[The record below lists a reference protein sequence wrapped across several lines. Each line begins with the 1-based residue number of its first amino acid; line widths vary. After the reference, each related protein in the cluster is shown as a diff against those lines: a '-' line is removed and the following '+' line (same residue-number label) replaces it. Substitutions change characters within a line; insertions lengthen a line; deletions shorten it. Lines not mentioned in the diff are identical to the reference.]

1 VLGEGRVNT
10 DSETR
15 PKFMRF
21 VRKFAVPIIVAW
33 LLLTVA
39 VNVLVPPI
47 ESVARNHAVTMSP
60 QDAPAMIA
68 AKRIGAD
75 FHESDSDSIAMIV
88 LESDKPL
95 GEEAH
100 RYYDALVKKLQ
111 ADLKHVQHVQNV
123 WGDPLTAA
131 GVQSRDGKA
140 AYVQLNLA
148 GNQGSTVGNE
158 SVKAVREVVERSAPP
173 KGLKVYVTGPAALTT
188 DMNDAADKSMFIMMG
203 VTGVVIMI
211 MLFIAYRSVSTML
224 LVLVMVGF
232 EMGTARGVVAI
243 LGNYG
248 LLGFSTFVVA
258 MLSSLAIA
266 AGTDYAIF
274 LIGRYQENRQAGQDR
289 EAAYYTMFRGTF
301 HIILGSGLTIAG
313 ATFCLHLARLSY
325 FKALGIPSALGLI
338 VVVAGALTAAP
349 AVVAVATRF
358 GLLDPKR
365 AVKVHGWR
373 RIGTAAVR
381 WPGAVLA
388 ASLVA
393 ALVGIL
399 IMPSMKVSY
408 NDRFYIPRDLRS
420 NIGYEA
426 AERHFSA
433 ATMNPDILMIESDH
447 DMRNSGDM
455 IILDRLAKDVFRSPG
470 IAMVQSITRPLGG
483 PIEHTSIPFQISA
496 QSIPI
501 QENLQFMKDRMADML
516 TMSDDLGAM
525 TDTLERMRGLMEQM
539 THTTHHMVGDMGD
552 MKATLDEMRDHLA
565 DFDDFARPLRGYL
578 YWEQHCFNIPVC
590 WAVRSVFDAIDGVD
604 KFSDNMSTLIK
615 DVNNVD
621 AILPQMLAQFPP
633 IIAVAQSMR
642 ASLLTIHSSFS
653 GLVTQVSQ
661 MTDTASA
668 MGRAFDASRSGDYF
682 YLPPEAFQNPD
693 FQRGLKLFLSPDG
706 KAARFII
713 THDTDPATPAGIA
726 AVKPELA
733 AAHQAVKG
741 TALTDAKFYLAGT
754 AAIYRDIQ
762 SGSHYDLL
770 IVGIAALT
778 LIFAVMVI
786 ITRALVASLVIIGT
800 VLLSLGAAFGLSV
813 LVWQHLFG
821 LDLNWIAPVFG
832 LIILLAVGSD
842 YNLLLVSRFQEEI
855 HAGLKTGIIR
865 SMGSTGGVVTAA
877 GLVFAFT
884 MMSMAA
890 SDLRSIGQAG
900 TTIGLG
906 LLFDTLIVR
915 SLMTPSTAALLGRW
929 FWWPLQ
935 VRPRPASHMLRPNGP
950 RNLVQT
956 LFPDESAGAATR
968 PACSIERQVNDAA
981 HYRGEG
987 IVPRATPH
995 DTYGSALHLYP
1006 TGYDGDPTPT
1016 ED

>member
-1 VLGEGRVNT
+1 MNT
-10 DSETR
+10 GQDAR

-21 VRKFAVPIIVAW
+21 VRRFAVPILVAW
-33 LLLTVA
+33 LLVTVA
-39 VNVLVPPI
+39 LNVLVPPI

-68 AKRIGAD
+68 AKRIGEK

-88 LESDKPL
+88 LESDKQL
-95 GEEAH
+95 DEQAH
-100 RYYDALVKKLQ
+100 GYYDGLVKKLQ
-111 ADLKHVQHVQNV
+111 ADPKHVQHVQNV

-148 GNQGSTVGNE
+148 GNQGGTLGNE
-158 SVKAVREVVERSAPP
+158 SVKSVREIVDNSVPP
-173 KGLKVYVTGPAALTT
+173 KGLKAYVTGPAALTT
-188 DMNDAADKSMFIMMG
+188 DMNEAADKSMFKMMG

-211 MLFIAYRSVSTML
+211 MLFIAYRSISTVL

-232 EMGTARGVVAI
+232 EMGTARGLIAL
-243 LGNYG
+243 LGNSG

-274 LIGRYQENRQAGQDR
+274 LIGRYQEARQAGQDR
-289 EAAYYTMFRGTF
+289 EAAWYTMFRGTF

-313 ATFCLHLARLSY
+313 ATFCLYLARLSY

-349 AVVAVATRF
+349 AVVAVASRF

-365 AVKVHGWR
+365 VVKVHGWR
-373 RIGTAAVR
+373 RIGTATVR
-381 WPGAVLA
+381 WPGPVFA
-388 ASLVA
+388 ASLVI

-399 IMPSMKVSY
+399 IMPSMRVSY
-408 NDRFYIPRDLRS
+408 NDRFYIPPNLPS
-420 NIGYEA
+420 NIGYAA

-447 DMRNSGDM
+447 DMRNPGDM
-455 IILDRLAKDVFRSPG
+455 IILDRIAKDVFRSPG

-501 QENLQFMKDRMADML
+501 QQNLQFMKDRMADML
-516 TMSDDLGAM
+516 KMSDDLGVM
-525 TDTLERMRGLMEQM
+525 IGSMERMYALMGQM
-539 THTTHHMVGDMGD
+539 SSTTHHMVGDMHD
-552 MKATLDEMRDHLA
+552 MKSTLDEMRDHLA

-578 YWEQHCFNIPVC
+578 YWEPHCFDIPVC
-590 WAVRSVFDAIDGVD
+590 WATRSVFEAIDGVD
-604 KFSDNMSTLIK
+604 KFSDEINAVLEDMGNIDTL
-615 DVNNVD
+615 
-621 AILPQMLAQFPP
+621 LPQMLQQIPP
-633 IIAVAQSMR
+633 IIAVAKSMR
-642 ASLLTIHSSFS
+642 GTLLTLHSSFS
-653 GLVTQVSQ
+653 GLVTQMAQ

-668 MGRAFDASRSGDYF
+668 MGQAFDASRIGDYF
-682 YLPPEAFQNPD
+682 YLPPEALQNPD

-726 AVKPELA
+726 AVKPELN

-741 TALTDAKFYLAGT
+741 TALTDARFYLAGT

-762 SGSHYDLL
+762 SGSQYDLL
-770 IVGIAALT
+770 IVGAAALT
-778 LIFAVMVI
+778 LIFVVMLI
-786 ITRALVASLVIIGT
+786 ITRALVASLVIVGT

-813 LVWQHLFG
+813 LVWQHIFG

-842 YNLLLVSRFQEEI
+842 YNLLLVSRFQDEI
-855 HAGLKTGIIR
+855 RAGLKTGIIR
-865 SMGSTGGVVTAA
+865 SMGETGGVVTAA

-884 MMSMAA
+884 MMSMVA

-900 TTIGLG
+900 STIGLG

-915 SLMTPSTAALLGRW
+915 SLMTPSVAALLGRW
-929 FWWPLQ
+929 FWWPQ
-935 VRPRPASHMLRPNGP
+935 RVRSRPARYLLRPPGP
-950 RNLVQT
+950 RADIPSVLV
-956 LFPDESAGAATR
+956 
-968 PACSIERQVNDAA
+968 RQ
-981 HYRGEG
+981 
-987 IVPRATPH
+987 
-995 DTYGSALHLYP
+995 
-1006 TGYDGDPTPT
+1006 
-1016 ED
+1016 

>member
-1 VLGEGRVNT
+1 MNANT
-10 DSETR
+10 NAR
-15 PKFMRF
+15 PAFMRF
-21 VRKFAVPIIVAW
+21 VRRFAVPIIVFW

-39 VNVLVPPI
+39 VNVFVPPI

-60 QDAPAMIA
+60 PDAPAMIA
-68 AKRIGAD
+68 AKHIGAT

-88 LESDKPL
+88 LESHQDL
-95 GEEAH
+95 GPDAH
-100 RYYDALVKKLQ
+100 HYYDGLVKALA
-111 ADLKHVQHVQNV
+111 ADRKHVQHVHNV

-148 GNQGSTVGNE
+148 GNQGSTLGNE
-158 SVKAVREVVERSAPP
+158 SVKAVQEIIDRSAPP
-173 KGLKVYVTGPAALTT
+173 KGLEVYLTGPAALTT
-188 DMNDAADKSMFIMMG
+188 DMNDAADKSMLIMMG
-203 VTGVVIMI
+203 VTGLVIMI
-211 MLFIAYRSVSTML
+211 MLFIAYRSISTML

-243 LGNYG
+243 LGNNN

-274 LIGRYQENRQAGQDR
+274 LIGRYQEARQAGEDP
-289 EAAYYTMFRGTF
+289 ETAYYTMFRGTF

-313 ATFCLHLARLSY
+313 ATLCLHLARLSY
-325 FKALGIPSALGLI
+325 FKALGIPSAIGLVI
-338 VVVAGALTAAP
+338 VVAGALTAAP

-358 GLLDPKR
+358 GLLDPKS
-365 AVKVHGWR
+365 AVKVRGWR
-373 RIGTAAVR
+373 RLGTATVR
-381 WPGAVLA
+381 WPGPVLA
-388 ASLVA
+388 ASLA
-393 ALVGIL
+393 IAIVGIL

-408 NDRFYIPRDLRS
+408 NDRYYIPRDLPS
-420 NIGYEA
+420 NVGYAA
-426 AERHFSA
+426 AERHFSS

-455 IILDRLAKDVFRSPG
+455 IVLDRLAKDIFRTPG

-496 QSIPI
+496 QAIPI
-501 QENLQFMKDRMADML
+501 QQNLQFMKDRVADML
-516 TMSDDLGAM
+516 TMGDDLGSM
-525 TDTLERMRGLMEQM
+525 VTSMQRMQTLVAQMSGATHRMG
-539 THTTHHMVGDMGD
+539 GDLGT

-565 DFDDFARPLRGYL
+565 DFDDFARPFRNYL
-578 YWEQHCFNIPVC
+578 YWEQHCSGIPVC
-590 WAVRSVFDAIDGVD
+590 FAAKSVFDAMDGVD
-604 KFSDNMSTLIK
+604 MFSENMRGVLDDMSS
-615 DVNNVD
+615 VN
-621 AILPQMLAQFPP
+621 ALLPQLVSQFAP
-633 IIAVAQSMR
+633 IIAVARSMQ
-642 ASLLTIHSSFS
+642 ATLLTMHSSFA
-653 GLVTQVSQ
+653 GLVSQMAQ

-668 MGRAFDASRSGDYF
+668 MGQAFDASRSGDYF

-693 FQRGLKLFLSPDG
+693 FQRGLMLFLSADG
-706 KAARFII
+706 KAARMII

-726 AVKPELA
+726 AVTPELV

-741 TALTDAKFYLAGT
+741 TTLTDAKFYLTGT

-762 SGSHYDLL
+762 SGSDYDLL

-778 LIFAVMVI
+778 LIFVVMVL
-786 ITRALVASLVIIGT
+786 ITRALVASLVIVGT

-813 LVWQHLFG
+813 LVWQHILG

-855 HAGLKTGIIR
+855 GAGLNTGIIR
-865 SMGSTGGVVTAA
+865 SMGGTGGVVTAA

-906 LLFDTLIVR
+906 LLFDTLVVR
-915 SLMTPSTAALLGRW
+915 SLMTPSIAALLGRW
-929 FWWPLQ
+929 FWWPIN
-935 VRPRPASHMLRPNGP
+935 VHPRPANYRSSGP
-950 RNLVQT
+950 R
-956 LFPDESAGAATR
+956 PCP
-968 PACSIERQVNDAA
+968 PAPLSDDHAI
-981 HYRGEG
+981 
-987 IVPRATPH
+987 
-995 DTYGSALHLYP
+995 
-1006 TGYDGDPTPT
+1006 GDPRYAETSPASSPAK
-1016 ED
+1016 

>member
-1 VLGEGRVNT
+1 MNT
-10 DSETR
+10 DHDAR

-21 VRKFAVPIIVAW
+21 VRRFAVPIIVAW

-68 AKRIGAD
+68 AKRIGEK

-88 LESDKPL
+88 LESDKKL

-100 RYYDALVKKLQ
+100 RYYDGLVKKLQ
-111 ADLKHVQHVQNV
+111 ADPTHVQHVQNV

-148 GNQGSTVGNE
+148 GNQGSTLGNE
-158 SVKAVREVVERSAPP
+158 SVKAVREIVDDSAPP

-188 DMNDAADKSMFIMMG
+188 DMNEAADKSMFKMMA

-211 MLFIAYRSVSTML
+211 MLFIAYRSISTVL

-243 LGNYG
+243 LGNYD

-274 LIGRYQENRQAGQDR
+274 LIGRYQEARQAGQDR
-289 EAAYYTMFRGTF
+289 ETAYYTMFRGTF

-325 FKALGIPSALGLI
+325 FKALGIPSALGLL

-349 AVVAVATRF
+349 AVVAVASRF

-365 AVKVHGWR
+365 AAKVHGWR
-373 RIGTAAVR
+373 RIGTATVR
-381 WPGAVLA
+381 WPGPVFA
-388 ASLVA
+388 ASLVI

-399 IMPSMKVSY
+399 IMPSIKISY
-408 NDRFYIPRDLRS
+408 NDRFYIPS
-420 NIGYEA
+420 NLPSNVGYAA

-447 DMRNSGDM
+447 DMRNTGDM
-455 IILDRLAKDVFRSPG
+455 IILDRLSKDVFRSPG
-470 IAMVQSITRPLGG
+470 ISMVQSITRPLGG

-501 QENLQFMKDRMADML
+501 QENLQFMKDRAVDML
-516 TMSDDLGAM
+516 KMSDDLGAM
-525 TDTLERMRGLMEQM
+525 IGSMERMYDLMRQM
-539 THTTHHMVGDMGD
+539 SDTTHHMLGDMD
-552 MKATLDEMRDHLA
+552 EMKATLDEIRDHLA
-565 DFDDFARPLRGYL
+565 DFDDVARPVRSYL
-578 YWEQHCFNIPVC
+578 YWEPHCFNIPVC
-590 WAVRSVFDAIDGVD
+590 WATRSVFEALDGVD
-604 KFSDNMSTLIK
+604 KFSDNMKALLK
-615 DVNNVD
+615 DVGNID

-633 IIAVAQSMR
+633 IIAVAKSMR
-642 ASLLTIHSSFS
+642 GSLLTMHSSFS
-653 GLVTQVSQ
+653 GLVDQISR

-668 MGRAFDASRSGDYF
+668 MGQAFDASKSGDYF
-682 YLPPEAFQNPD
+682 YLPPEAFDNPD

-713 THDTDPATPAGIA
+713 THDTDPATPAGIS

-741 TALTDAKFYLAGT
+741 TTLTDARFYLTGT

-762 SGSHYDLL
+762 SGSQYDLL

-778 LIFAVMVI
+778 LIFVVMVI
-786 ITRALVASLVIIGT
+786 ITRALVASLVIVGT

-813 LVWQHLFG
+813 LVWQHIFG

-855 HAGLKTGIIR
+855 GAGLKTGIIR
-865 SMGSTGGVVTAA
+865 SMGETGQIVTAA

-884 MMSMAA
+884 MMSMVA

-900 TTIGLG
+900 STIGVG
-906 LLFDTLIVR
+906 LLFDTLVVR
-915 SLMTPSTAALLGRW
+915 SLMTPSIAALLGRW
-929 FWWPLQ
+929 FWWPRQ
-935 VRPRPASHMLRPNGP
+935 VRPRPASYMLRPFGP
-950 RNLVQT
+950 RQLVRSLLLGEDTDAVTAKLQ
-956 LFPDESAGAATR
+956 R
-968 PACSIERQVNDAA
+968 PP
-981 HYRGEG
+981 G
-987 IVPRATPH
+987 
-995 DTYGSALHLYP
+995 
-1006 TGYDGDPTPT
+1006 
-1016 ED
+1016 

>member
-1 VLGEGRVNT
+1 MNT
-10 DSETR
+10 GQDAR

-21 VRKFAVPIIVAW
+21 VRRFAVPILVAW
-33 LLLTVA
+33 LLVTVA
-39 VNVLVPPI
+39 LNVLVPPI

-68 AKRIGAD
+68 AKRIGEK

-88 LESDKPL
+88 LESDKQL
-95 GEEAH
+95 DEQAH
-100 RYYDALVKKLQ
+100 GYYDGLVKKLQ
-111 ADLKHVQHVQNV
+111 ADPKHVQHVQNV

-148 GNQGSTVGNE
+148 GNQGGTLGNE
-158 SVKAVREVVERSAPP
+158 SVKAVREIVDNSVPP
-173 KGLKVYVTGPAALTT
+173 KGLKAYITGPAALTT
-188 DMNDAADKSMFIMMG
+188 DMNEAADKSMFKMMG

-211 MLFIAYRSVSTML
+211 MLFIAYRSISTVL

-232 EMGTARGVVAI
+232 EMGTARGLVAL
-243 LGNYG
+243 LGNSG

-274 LIGRYQENRQAGQDR
+274 LIGRYQEARQAGQDR
-289 EAAYYTMFRGTF
+289 EAAWYTMFRGTF

-313 ATFCLHLARLSY
+313 ATFCLYLARLSY

-349 AVVAVATRF
+349 AVVAVASRF

-365 AVKVHGWR
+365 VVKVHGWR
-373 RIGTAAVR
+373 RIGTATVR
-381 WPGAVLA
+381 WPGPVFA
-388 ASLVA
+388 ASLVIA
-393 ALVGIL
+393 IVGIL
-399 IMPSMKVSY
+399 IMPSMRVSY
-408 NDRFYIPRDLRS
+408 NDRFYIPPNLPS
-420 NIGYEA
+420 NIGYAA

-447 DMRNSGDM
+447 DMRNPGDM
-455 IILDRLAKDVFRSPG
+455 IILDRIAKDVFRSPG

-501 QENLQFMKDRMADML
+501 QQNLQFMKDRMADML
-516 TMSDDLGAM
+516 KMSDDLGVM
-525 TDTLERMRGLMEQM
+525 IGSMERMYALMGQM
-539 THTTHHMVGDMGD
+539 SSTTHHMVGDMHD
-552 MKATLDEMRDHLA
+552 MKSTLDEMRDHLA

-578 YWEQHCFNIPVC
+578 YWEPHCFDIPVC
-590 WAVRSVFDAIDGVD
+590 WATRSVFEAIDGVD
-604 KFSDNMSTLIK
+604 KFSDEINAVLEDMGNIDTL
-615 DVNNVD
+615 
-621 AILPQMLAQFPP
+621 LPQMLQQIPP
-633 IIAVAQSMR
+633 IIAVAKSMR
-642 ASLLTIHSSFS
+642 GTLLTLHSSFS
-653 GLVTQVSQ
+653 GLVTQMAQ

-668 MGRAFDASRSGDYF
+668 MGQAFDASRIGDYF
-682 YLPPEAFQNPD
+682 YLPPEALQNPD

-726 AVKPELA
+726 AVKPELN

-741 TALTDAKFYLAGT
+741 TALTDARFYLGGT
-754 AAIYRDIQ
+754 AAIYRDIR
-762 SGSHYDLL
+762 SGSQYDLL
-770 IVGIAALT
+770 IVGAAALT
-778 LIFAVMVI
+778 LIFVVMLI
-786 ITRALVASLVIIGT
+786 ITRALVASLVIVGT

-813 LVWQHLFG
+813 LVWQHIFG

-842 YNLLLVSRFQEEI
+842 YNLLLVSRFQDEI
-855 HAGLKTGIIR
+855 RAGLKTGIIR
-865 SMGSTGGVVTAA
+865 SMGETGGVVTAA

-884 MMSMAA
+884 MMSMVA

-900 TTIGLG
+900 STIGLG

-915 SLMTPSTAALLGRW
+915 SLMTPSVAALLGRW
-929 FWWPLQ
+929 FWWPQ
-935 VRPRPASHMLRPNGP
+935 RVRSRPARYLLRPPGP
-950 RNLVQT
+950 RADIPSVLV
-956 LFPDESAGAATR
+956 
-968 PACSIERQVNDAA
+968 RQ
-981 HYRGEG
+981 
-987 IVPRATPH
+987 
-995 DTYGSALHLYP
+995 
-1006 TGYDGDPTPT
+1006 
-1016 ED
+1016 

>member
-1 VLGEGRVNT
+1 MNT
-10 DSETR
+10 GQDAR

-21 VRKFAVPIIVAW
+21 VRRFAVPILVAW
-33 LLLTVA
+33 LLVTVA
-39 VNVLVPPI
+39 LNVLVPPI

-68 AKRIGAD
+68 AKRIGEK

-88 LESDKPL
+88 LESDKQL
-95 GEEAH
+95 DEQAH
-100 RYYDALVKKLQ
+100 GYYDGLVKKLQ
-111 ADLKHVQHVQNV
+111 ADPKHVQHVQNV

-140 AYVQLNLA
+140 AYVQLNLD
-148 GNQGSTVGNE
+148 GNQGGTLGNE
-158 SVKAVREVVERSAPP
+158 SVKAVREIVDNSVPP
-173 KGLKVYVTGPAALTT
+173 KGLKAYITGPAALTT
-188 DMNDAADKSMFIMMG
+188 DMNEAADKSMFKMMG

-211 MLFIAYRSVSTML
+211 MLFIAYRSISTVL

-232 EMGTARGVVAI
+232 EMGTARGLVAL
-243 LGNYG
+243 LGNSG

-274 LIGRYQENRQAGQDR
+274 LIGRYQEARQAGQDR
-289 EAAYYTMFRGTF
+289 EAAWYTMFRGTF

-313 ATFCLHLARLSY
+313 ATFCLYLARLSY

-349 AVVAVATRF
+349 AVVAVASRF

-365 AVKVHGWR
+365 VVKVHGWR
-373 RIGTAAVR
+373 RIGTATVR
-381 WPGAVLA
+381 WPGPVFA
-388 ASLVA
+388 ASLVIA
-393 ALVGIL
+393 IVGIL
-399 IMPSMKVSY
+399 IMPSMRVSY
-408 NDRFYIPRDLRS
+408 NDRFYIPPNLPS
-420 NIGYEA
+420 NIGYAA

-447 DMRNSGDM
+447 DMRNPGDM
-455 IILDRLAKDVFRSPG
+455 IILDRIAKDVFRSPG

-501 QENLQFMKDRMADML
+501 QQNLQFMKDRMADML
-516 TMSDDLGAM
+516 KMSDDLGVM
-525 TDTLERMRGLMEQM
+525 IGSMERMYALMGQM
-539 THTTHHMVGDMGD
+539 SSTTHHMVGDMHD
-552 MKATLDEMRDHLA
+552 MKSTLDEMRDHLA

-578 YWEQHCFNIPVC
+578 YWEPHCFDIPVC
-590 WAVRSVFDAIDGVD
+590 WATRSVFEAIDGVD
-604 KFSDNMSTLIK
+604 KFSDEINAVLEDMGNIDTL
-615 DVNNVD
+615 
-621 AILPQMLAQFPP
+621 LPQMLQQIPP
-633 IIAVAQSMR
+633 IIAVAKSMR
-642 ASLLTIHSSFS
+642 GTLLTLHSSFS
-653 GLVTQVSQ
+653 GLVTQMAQ

-668 MGRAFDASRSGDYF
+668 MGQAFDASRIGDYF
-682 YLPPEAFQNPD
+682 YLPPEALQNPD

-706 KAARFII
+706 NAARFII

-726 AVKPELA
+726 AVKPELN

-741 TALTDAKFYLAGT
+741 TALTDARFYLAGT

-762 SGSHYDLL
+762 SGSQYDLL
-770 IVGIAALT
+770 IVGAAALT
-778 LIFAVMVI
+778 LIFVVMLI
-786 ITRALVASLVIIGT
+786 ITRALVASLVIVGT

-813 LVWQHLFG
+813 LVWQHIFG

-842 YNLLLVSRFQEEI
+842 YNLLLVSRFQDEI

-865 SMGSTGGVVTAA
+865 SMGETGGVVTAA

-884 MMSMAA
+884 MMSMVA

-900 TTIGLG
+900 STIGLG

-915 SLMTPSTAALLGRW
+915 SLMTPSVAALLGRW
-929 FWWPLQ
+929 FWWPQ
-935 VRPRPASHMLRPNGP
+935 RVRSRPARYLLRPPGP
-950 RNLVQT
+950 RADIPSVLV
-956 LFPDESAGAATR
+956 
-968 PACSIERQVNDAA
+968 RQ
-981 HYRGEG
+981 
-987 IVPRATPH
+987 
-995 DTYGSALHLYP
+995 
-1006 TGYDGDPTPT
+1006 
-1016 ED
+1016 

>member
-1 VLGEGRVNT
+1 MST
-10 DSETR
+10 DADSEAR

-21 VRKFAVPIIVAW
+21 VRAFAVPILVAW
-33 LLLTVA
+33 LLLTLA
-39 VNVLVPPI
+39 LNVLVPPI

-68 AKRIGAD
+68 AKRIGAT

-88 LESDKPL
+88 LEGDKKL
-95 GEEAH
+95 GEDAH
-100 RYYDALVKKLQ
+100 RYYDGLVEKLR
-111 ADLKHVQHVQNV
+111 ADPEHVQHVQNV

-148 GNQGSTVGNE
+148 GNQGSTLGNE
-158 SVKAVREVVERSAPP
+158 SVEAVREIVDRSSPP
-173 KGLKVYVTGPAALTT
+173 NGLKVYVTGPAALTT
-188 DMNDAADKSMFIMMG
+188 DMNEAADKSMFTMMG

-211 MLFIAYRSVSTML
+211 MLFIAYRSVSTVL

-232 EMGTARGVVAI
+232 EMGTARGLVAL
-243 LGNYG
+243 LGNYD

-274 LIGRYQENRQAGQDR
+274 LIGRYQEARQAGLDR
-289 EAAYYTMFRGTF
+289 EAAYYAMFRGTF

-325 FKALGIPSALGLI
+325 FKALGIPSALGLL

-349 AVVAVATRF
+349 AVVAVASRF
-358 GLLDPKR
+358 GLLDPRRMIKTR
-365 AVKVHGWR
+365 GWR
-373 RIGTAAVR
+373 RIGTATVR
-381 WPGAVLA
+381 WPGPVFA
-388 ASLVA
+388 ASLA
-393 ALVGIL
+393 IAIVGIL
-399 IMPSMKVSY
+399 IMPTMKISF
-408 NDRFYIPRDLRS
+408 NDRYYIPGDLPS
-420 NIGYEA
+420 NVGYEA

-447 DMRNSGDM
+447 DMRNTGDM
-455 IILDRLAKDVFRSPG
+455 IILDRLAKEVFRSPG

-501 QENLQFMKDRMADML
+501 QENLQFMKDRMGDML
-516 TMSDDLGAM
+516 KMSDDLGAM
-525 TDTLERMRGLMEQM
+525 IGSMERMQGLMGRM
-539 THTTHHMVGDMGD
+539 SNATHHMTGDMHD
-552 MKATLDEMRDHLA
+552 MQATLDEMRDHLA

-578 YWEQHCFNIPVC
+578 YWEQHCYNIPVC
-590 WAVRSVFDAIDGVD
+590 WATKSVFEAIDGVD
-604 KFSDNMSTLIK
+604 KFSENMSTLIK
-615 DVNNVD
+615 DVNNID
-621 AILPQMLAQFPP
+621 EIMPQMLAQFPP
-633 IIAVAQSMR
+633 MIAVAQSMR
-642 ASLLTIHSSFS
+642 GSLLTMHSSFS
-653 GLVTQVSQ
+653 NLVTQMSQ

-668 MGRAFDASRSGDYF
+668 MGQAFDASKSGDYF

-713 THDTDPATPAGIA
+713 THEKDPATPAGIA
-726 AVKPELA
+726 AVKPELN

-741 TALTDAKFYLAGT
+741 TTLTGARFYLAGT

-762 SGSHYDLL
+762 AGSQYDLL
-770 IVGIAALT
+770 IVGLAALT

-786 ITRALVASLVIIGT
+786 ITRALVASLVIVGT

-813 LVWQHLFG
+813 LVWQHLLG

-855 HAGLKTGIIR
+855 GAGLKTGIIR
-865 SMGSTGGVVTAA
+865 SMGETGSVVTAA

-884 MMSMAA
+884 MMSMVA

-900 TTIGLG
+900 STIGLG

-915 SLMTPSTAALLGRW
+915 SLMTPSIAALLGRW
-929 FWWPLQ
+929 FWWPIR
-935 VRPRPASHMLRPNGP
+935 VRPRPASEMLRPFGP
-950 RNLVQT
+950 RRLVRS
-956 LFPDESAGAATR
+956 LLLGEEA
-968 PACSIERQVNDAA
+968 DAA
-981 HYRGEG
+981 ARTRGQAARGSDVQQSGGEEPATEG
-987 IVPRATPH
+987 ATYSGVDGSHLNP
-995 DTYGSALHLYP
+995 GSA
-1006 TGYDGDPTPT
+1006 
-1016 ED
+1016 EA

>member
-1 VLGEGRVNT
+1 MNADKDTHPR
-10 DSETR
+10 
-15 PKFMRF
+15 FMRV
-21 VRKFAVPIIVAW
+21 VRRFAVPIILAW
-33 LLLTVA
+33 LLVTIA

-60 QDAPAMIA
+60 QDAPSLIA
-68 AKRIGAD
+68 AKRIGKE
-75 FHESDSDSIAMIV
+75 FRESDSDSIVMVV
-88 LESDKPL
+88 LQSKTEL
-95 GEEAH
+95 GEQAH
-100 RYYDALVKKLQ
+100 RYYDGLVTKLQ
-111 ADLKHVQHVQNV
+111 ADPKHVQHVQNV

-140 AYVQLNLA
+140 AYVQLNVA
-148 GNQGSTVGNE
+148 GNQGSTLGNE
-158 SVKAVREVVERSAPP
+158 SVKAVRDIVEDSAPP
-173 KGLKVYVTGPAALTT
+173 QGLKVYVTGPAALTT
-188 DMNDAADKSMFIMMG
+188 DMNEAADKSMLKMMG
-203 VTGVVIMI
+203 VTGVVITT
-211 MLFIAYRSVSTML
+211 MLFITYRSISTVL

-243 LGNYG
+243 LGNYD

-266 AGTDYAIF
+266 GGTDYAIF
-274 LIGRYQENRQAGQDR
+274 LVGRYQEARQAGQDR

-313 ATFCLHLARLSY
+313 ATFCLHLARLAY
-325 FKALGIPSALGLI
+325 FKALGIPSALGLLI
-338 VVVAGALTAAP
+338 VVAGALSVAP
-349 AVVAVATRF
+349 AVVVVASRF

-365 AVKVHGWR
+365 AAKVHGWR
-373 RIGTAAVR
+373 RIGTATVR
-381 WPGAVLA
+381 WPGPVFA
-388 ASLVA
+388 ASLVI

-399 IMPSMKVSY
+399 IMPSMKISY
-408 NDRFYIPRDLRS
+408 NDRFYIPSALPS
-420 NIGYEA
+420 NIGYAA

-455 IILDRLAKDVFRSPG
+455 LILDRIAKDVFRTPG

-501 QENLQFMKDRMADML
+501 QENLQFMKDRAADML
-516 TMSDDLGAM
+516 TMSEDLGAM
-525 TDTLERMRGLMEQM
+525 IASMERMSDLMRQM
-539 THTTHHMVGDMGD
+539 SNTTHHMVADMDD
-552 MKATLDEMRDHLA
+552 MKATLDEIRDHLA
-565 DFDDFARPLRGYL
+565 DFDDFARPLRSYL

-590 WAVRSVFDAIDGVD
+590 WATRSVFEAIDGVD
-604 KFSDNMSTLIK
+604 KFSDNMKALLK
-615 DVNNVD
+615 DLGSID

-633 IIAVAQSMR
+633 IIAVAKSMQG
-642 ASLLTIHSSFS
+642 SLLTMHSSFS
-653 GLVTQVSQ
+653 GLVDQMSR

-668 MGRAFDASRSGDYF
+668 MGQAFDSSKSGDYF
-682 YLPPEAFQNPD
+682 YLPPEAFDNPD

-713 THDTDPATPAGIA
+713 THDTDPATPAGIS
-726 AVKPELA
+726 AVKPELN

-741 TALTDAKFYLAGT
+741 TTLTDAKFYLAGT
-754 AAIYRDIQ
+754 AAVYRDIQ
-762 SGSHYDLL
+762 AGSRYDLL

-778 LIFAVMVI
+778 LIFVVMLI
-786 ITRALVASLVIIGT
+786 ITRAAVASLAIVGT

-813 LVWQHLFG
+813 LVWQHIFG

-855 HAGLKTGIIR
+855 GAGLKTGIIR

-884 MMSMAA
+884 MMSMVA

-900 TTIGLG
+900 STIGLG
-906 LLFDTLIVR
+906 LLFDTLVVR
-915 SLMTPSTAALLGRW
+915 SLMTPSIAALLGRW
-929 FWWPLQ
+929 FWWPQ
-935 VRPRPASHMLRPNGP
+935 RVRPRPASYMLRPFGP
-950 RNLVQT
+950 RRLVRS
-956 LFPDESAGAATR
+956 LLLGE
-968 PACSIERQVNDAA
+968 DADA
-981 HYRGEG
+981 
-987 IVPRATPH
+987 PT
-995 DTYGSALHLYP
+995 TKLYKA
-1006 TGYDGDPTPT
+1006 
-1016 ED
+1016 

>member
-1 VLGEGRVNT
+1 MST
-10 DSETR
+10 DSDAQ

-21 VRKFAVPIIVAW
+21 VRRFAVPIIIGW

-39 VNVLVPPI
+39 LNVLVPPI
-47 ESVARNHAVTMSP
+47 ETVAREHAITMSP

-68 AKRIGAD
+68 AKHIGAK
-75 FHESDSDSIAMIV
+75 FQESDSDSIAMIV
-88 LESDKPL
+88 LESDTEL

-100 RYYDALVKKLQ
+100 HYYDGLVKQLQ
-111 ADLKHVQHVQNV
+111 ADPTHVQHVQNV

-148 GNQGSTVGNE
+148 GDQGSTLGNQ
-158 SVKAVREVVERSAPP
+158 SVEAVREIVDHSEPP
-173 KGLKVYVTGPAALTT
+173 EGLQVYVTGPAPLTT
-188 DMNDAADKSMFIMMG
+188 DMTEAADKSMLTMMG

-211 MLFIAYRSVSTML
+211 MLYIAYRSISTML

-232 EMGTARGVVAI
+232 EMGTARGVVAL
-243 LGNYG
+243 LGNYD

-274 LIGRYQENRQAGQDR
+274 LIGRYQEARRAGEDP
-289 EAAYYTMFRGTF
+289 ETAYYTMFRGTF

-313 ATFCLHLARLSY
+313 ATLCLHLARLSY
-325 FKALGIPSALGLI
+325 FKALGIPSALGLL

-358 GLLDPKR
+358 GLLEPRKM
-365 AVKVHGWR
+365 AKTHGWR
-373 RIGTAAVR
+373 RIGTATVR
-381 WPGAVLA
+381 WPGPVFA
-388 ASLVA
+388 ASLVI
-393 ALVGIL
+393 ALLGIL
-399 IMPSMKVSY
+399 IMPTMKISY
-408 NDRFYIPRDLRS
+408 NDRHYIPSDLPS
-420 NIGYEA
+420 NVGYAA

-447 DMRNSGDM
+447 DMRNPGDM
-455 IILDRLAKDVFRSPG
+455 IILDRIAKDVFRVPG

-483 PIEHTSIPFQISA
+483 PIQHTSIPFQISA

-501 QENLQFMKDRMADML
+501 QQNLQFMKDRTADML

-525 TDTLERMRGLMEQM
+525 IRSMQRMQGLVEKMSN
-539 THTTHHMVGDMGD
+539 TTHHMTGVMHDMQT
-552 MKATLDEMRDHLA
+552 TLDEMRDHLA
-565 DFDDFARPLRGYL
+565 DFDDFARPLRNYL
-578 YWEQHCFNIPVC
+578 YWEQNCFNIPAC
-590 WAVRSVFDAIDGVD
+590 WATRSVFESIDGIDTFSQNMRALIQDMNNFDAI
-604 KFSDNMSTLIK
+604 M
-615 DVNNVD
+615 
-621 AILPQMLAQFPP
+621 PQMLAQFPP
-633 IIAVAQSMR
+633 IIAVAQSMQGT
-642 ASLLTIHSSFS
+642 LLTMHSSFS
-653 GLVTQVSQ
+653 GLVTQMSQ

-668 MGRAFDASRSGDYF
+668 MGQAFDASRSGDYF
-682 YLPPEAFQNPD
+682 YLPPEAFDNPD

-713 THDTDPATPAGIA
+713 THGTDPATPEGIS
-726 AVKPELA
+726 VVEPELN

-741 TALTDAKFYLAGT
+741 TTLTGAKFYLTGT

-762 SGSHYDLL
+762 SGMQYDLL
-770 IVGIAALT
+770 IVGLAAVT
-778 LIFAVMVI
+778 LIFAVMLI
-786 ITRALVASLVIIGT
+786 ITRALVASLVIVGT

-813 LVWQHLFG
+813 LFWQHIFG
-821 LDLNWIAPVFG
+821 LELNWIAPVFG

-855 HAGLKTGIIR
+855 GAGLNTGTIR
-865 SMGSTGGVVTAA
+865 SMGQTGGVVTAA

-884 MMSMAA
+884 MMSMIA
-890 SDLRSIGQAG
+890 SDLHSIGQAG

-915 SLMTPSTAALLGRW
+915 SLMTPSIAALLGRW
-929 FWWPLQ
+929 FWWPLN
-935 VRPRPASHMLRPNGP
+935 VRPRPASSMLRPYGP
-950 RNLVQT
+950 RRLVRSLMLGEDADRAAAKPQT
-956 LFPDESAGAATR
+956 P
-968 PACSIERQVNDAA
+968 P
-981 HYRGEG
+981 
-987 IVPRATPH
+987 
-995 DTYGSALHLYP
+995 GSAA
-1006 TGYDGDPTPT
+1006 DPS
-1016 ED
+1016 